1 MPKGIVT
8 RVRERLR
15 GWRRRLRRV
24 PPQPD
29 WVQVEINN
37 TCNLDCIM
45 CPREA
50 MTRPA
55 RHMTQQEFQDIAD
68 KVKKADVRRIR
79 LFLLGEPLLHRE
91 LIPMIRYCKQIGIPS
106 VEINTNAVLLDEAA
120 SEELIKAELDELV
133 FSLEGADAETYE
145 AVRRGAVY
153 EEVAANVRNFFQ
165 IRAELGKQRPRGV
178 IQTMLMEPTRQEM
191 ARFAEL
197 WQPVADELRIRSVH
211 EYGGLEGL
219 SYTERTTDDELR
231 PCPALWSY
239 LVILSDLTVVP
250 CCTNING
257 ELALGKITEADITD
271 FWSHNERLNHLRR
284 RHCQL
289 AFDSLPLCQDC
300 EMISLDVMR
309 RKATACSEYAT
320 KTE

>member
-1 MPKGIVT
+1 MPKGALT
-8 RVRERLR
+8 RVKERLR
-15 GWRRRLRRV
+15 GWRRRLRGV
-24 PPQPD
+24 PPKPD

-50 MTRPA
+50 MTRPN
-55 RHMTQQEFQDIAD
+55 RHMTQQEFQEIAD
-68 KVKKADVRRIR
+68 KVKRAEVRRIR

-120 SEELIKAELDELV
+120 SEQLINAGLGELV
-133 FSLEGADAETYE
+133 ISMDGANAETYE

-153 EEVAANVRNFFQ
+153 EEVVANVRNFFQ

-178 IQTMLMEPTRQEM
+178 IQTMLMEPTRQQI
-191 ARFAEL
+191 AQFVEL
-197 WQPVADELRIRSVH
+197 WQPVADELRIQSVR

-219 SYTERTTDDELR
+219 SYTKRTADDELR

-250 CCTNING
+250 CCTDING

-271 FWSHNERLNHLRR
+271 FWLHNERLNSLRR
-284 RHCQL
+284 RHCAL
-289 AFDSLPLCQDC
+289 TFDGLPLCQDC
-300 EMISLDVMR
+300 EMISLDLMK
-309 RKATACSEYAT
+309 RKAAAASAYARP
-320 KTE
+320 